1 MTDIVGLIFV
11 AAISYGGMFLE
22 YVLKEKKVLEKNLSL
37 ISRLNDGHITMRQ
50 IAYNSEGCSSIE
62 VFNQRLKQI
71 CKEKD
76 IILQYYSDNDWA
88 FFPFESKTNP
98 KHDDLSRRYYL
109 ISRTQ
114 IEQAKKDVEG
124 IKNDILNNL
133 FDKIKDSR

>member
-1 MTDIVGLIFV
+1 MADFVGLIFV
-11 AAISYGGMFLE
+11 AAISYGVIFLQ
-22 YVLKEKKVLEKNLSL
+22 YVFEKKKVLEKDLSL
-37 ISRLNDGHITMRQ
+37 ISRLKDGHNTMCQ

-88 FFPFESKTNP
+88 ILPFESKTNP
-98 KHDDLSRRYYL
+98 KHDDLSRRYYR

-124 IKNDILNNL
+124 IKNNILNKL
-133 FDKIKDSR
+133 FDKIKNSR